1 MELSQ
6 TYDIKAII
14 GLGNPGKQYEY
25 TRHNIGFR
33 VVDTLVE
40 KHGVAWQ
47 SRENVLYTTI
57 SVCDKKII
65 VVKPQTFMNN
75 SGAVIPWLAK
85 QGVKPEN
92 ILVIHDELEKP
103 FANVT
108 VRIGGSARGH
118 NGLRSLIQACGPD
131 FIRLRCGIGRPER
144 KEDVGDYVL
153 QKFNEPE
160 HDVDHMID
168 RAITLIEQSICE

>member
-1 MELSQ
+1 MELPQ
-6 TYDIKAII
+6 TYDIKVII

-33 VVDTLVE
+33 VVDTLAE
-40 KHGVAWQ
+40 KHEVSWQ
-47 SRENVLYTTI
+47 ARENMLYATI
-57 SVCDKKII
+57 TLCDSKITLI
-65 VVKPQTFMNN
+65 KPQTFMNN
-75 SGAVIPWLAK
+75 SGAIVPWLTK
-85 QGVKPEN
+85 QGIKPEN
-92 ILVIHDELEKP
+92 MLVIHDELEKP
-103 FANVT
+103 FANVM

-153 QKFNEPE
+153 QKFNEPT
-160 HDVDHMID
+160 HDIDHMID
-168 RAITLIEQSICE
+168 RAIMLIEQTICT